1 MDTATYHYMA
11 WKRLALELGF
21 DFTEVQNEKLK
32 GVSRMHS
39 LEILLKEGGLSFD
52 EDTKL
57 ELADKKNRWYC
68 EYIEEM
74 TDREILPGALRL
86 LQDLK
91 SNGIRIAL
99 GSASKN
105 AETILKNTGLLHQFD
120 IIVDGNKITKAKPD
134 PQVFLL
140 AAGSLLVKPEEC
152 IVFEDAGAGI
162 EAAVNAGM
170 HSVGIGNPAWLH
182 QADIVVPTL
191 KDISIDKLNNLFH
204 TKGISH
210 ETIH

>member
-1 MDTATYHYMA
+1 MA

-32 GVSRMHS
+32 GVSRMRS
-39 LEILLKEGGLSFD
+39 LEILLQEGGLSFD
-52 EDTKL
+52 EDTML
-57 ELADKKNRWYC
+57 ELAEKKNRWYC
-68 EYIEEM
+68 EYIEKM
-74 TDREILPGALRL
+74 TGREILPGAIGL
-86 LQDLK
+86 LEELK
-91 SNGIRIAL
+91 RNGIGIAL

-120 IIVDGNKITKAKPD
+120 VIIDGNKITRAKPD

-140 AAGSLLVKPEEC
+140 AAGSLFVKPEEC

-162 EAAVNAGM
+162 EAAINAGM
-170 HSVGIGNPAWLH
+170 HSVGVGNPAWLH
-182 QADIVVPTL
+182 QAEIVVPAL
-191 KDISIDKLNNLFH
+191 KDISIDKLNNLFYA
-204 TKGISH
+204 KGISH